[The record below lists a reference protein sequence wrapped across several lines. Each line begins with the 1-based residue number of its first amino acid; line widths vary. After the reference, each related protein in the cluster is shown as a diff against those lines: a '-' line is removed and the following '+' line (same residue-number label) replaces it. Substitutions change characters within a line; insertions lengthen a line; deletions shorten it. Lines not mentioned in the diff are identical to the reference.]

1 MEHSALAKARDSLH
15 FGGHQFLQRTNM
27 IGRRALTTF
36 LGSIALALLA
46 RPDVAADESKA
57 PEAVKPTGPNRI
69 FQPSEV
75 ASTGA
80 VTIGGKAVAYRAIA
94 GTLVVHGLGWDD
106 VAWREAAAAPS
117 PEKDKEGLA
126 PEASIFYTAY
136 FKQDGRQDG
145 SRDAGGKSRPLIF
158 IYNGGPGSATLWLH
172 MGAFGPRRVVVRE
185 DGHTPPAPYPV
196 VDNAYSLL
204 DVADLVFID
213 APGAGFSRIAG
224 KDKEKAFWGVDN
236 DSHAFARFIQQ
247 FLNKYGRWNSPKY
260 LFGESY
266 GTTRSA
272 VLANELAS
280 SFSVDLNG
288 VILLSTILNF
298 DLSVDSPSFNPGVDT
313 AYVTALPTM
322 AATAWY
328 HNRLPGTRPAEL
340 EPFLREVEKFA
351 LSDYAAALQQ
361 GGRLEPAAR
370 QKIAERLSGYL
381 GLPVDYL
388 LKSDLRVS
396 GGQFSQQLQLP
407 GGLTTGRIDTRFSG
421 PSLDLLSKEAQ
432 YDPMI
437 TSVGAAYVAAWNDYA
452 RSTLKFPAE
461 DGFKIFAPVF
471 PAWDMAHQAPG
482 MPLPFTGQTTNV
494 MLDLATVM
502 KQNPNLKVLN
512 TGGYYDLATPYF
524 EGVYEMEHLPI
535 PDSLRANIEYRY
547 FPSGHMV
554 YLNEPA
560 LAGLHDTVADFVRRT
575 SH

>member
-1 MEHSALAKARDSLH
+1 M
-15 FGGHQFLQRTNM
+15 QQ
-27 IGRRALTTF
+27 RRALTAF
-36 LGSIALALLA
+36 LGSSLFALLA
-46 RPDVAADESKA
+46 LPTIAADEPKA
-57 PEAVKPTGPNRI
+57 SEPAKPPGPDRI
-69 FQPSEV
+69 FHPSEV
-75 ASTGA
+75 TSTGS
-80 VTIGGKAVAYRAIA
+80 VTIGGKPMSYQAIA
-94 GTLVVHGLGWDD
+94 GTLVVHGPGWDD
-106 VAWREAAAAPS
+106 VAWREQAAAPS
-117 PEKDKEGLA
+117 PEKDKEGLP
-126 PEASIFYTAY
+126 PEASMFYTAY
-136 FKQDGRQDG
+136 FLQGTGKK
-145 SRDAGGKSRPLIF
+145 DAARPGGDSARPLMF
-158 IYNGGPGSATLWLH
+158 IYNGGPVSATLWLH

-196 VDNAYSLL
+196 VNNAYSPL
-204 DVADLVFID
+204 DVTDLVFID

-236 DSHAFARFIQQ
+236 DSHAFTRFIQQ

-280 SFSVDLNG
+280 SASIDLNG

-298 DLSVDSPSFNPGVDT
+298 DLSVDSPSFNPGIDT

-328 HNRLPGTRPAEL
+328 HQRLPGTRPAEL
-340 EPFLREVEKFA
+340 EPFLREVEHFA
-351 LSDYAAALQQ
+351 LTDYAAALQQ
-361 GGRLEPAAR
+361 GGRLDTAGR
-370 QKIAERLSGYL
+370 QRIAEKLSGYL
-381 GLPVDYL
+381 GIPVDYL
-388 LKSDLRVS
+388 LKSDLRIS

-437 TSVGAAYVAAWNDYA
+437 TSVGSAYVAAWNDYA
-452 RSTLKFPAE
+452 RSTLRFPAE
-461 DGFKIFAPVF
+461 DGFKIFADVF

-482 MPLPFTGQTTNV
+482 MPMPFTGQTTNV

-535 PDSLRANIEYRY
+535 PDALRANIEYKF

-554 YLNEPA
+554 YLNEAA

-575 SH
+575 QRP

>member
-1 MEHSALAKARDSLH
+1 VI
-15 FGGHQFLQRTNM
+15 N
-27 IGRRALTTF
+27 
-36 LGSIALALLA
+36 
-46 RPDVAADESKA
+46 
-57 PEAVKPTGPNRI
+57 
-69 FQPSEV
+69 
-75 ASTGA
+75 
-80 VTIGGKAVAYRAIA
+80 
-94 GTLVVHGLGWDD
+94 
-106 VAWREAAAAPS
+106 
-117 PEKDKEGLA
+117 
-126 PEASIFYTAY
+126 
-136 FKQDGRQDG
+136 
-145 SRDAGGKSRPLIF
+145 
-158 IYNGGPGSATLWLH
+158 
-172 MGAFGPRRVVVRE
+172 
-185 DGHTPPAPYPV
+185 
-196 VDNAYSLL
+196 NAYSLL
-204 DVADLVFID
+204 DTTDLVFID

-280 SFSVDLNG
+280 SFSIDLNG

-298 DLSVDSPSFNPGVDT
+298 DLSVDSPSFNPGVDS

-328 HNRLPGTRPAEL
+328 HKRLPGTRPAEL
-340 EPFLREVEKFA
+340 EPFLREVEQFA

-361 GGRLEPAAR
+361 GGRLDGAGR

-396 GGQFSQQLQLP
+396 GGQFSQQLQMP

-421 PSLDLLSKEAQ
+421 PSLDVLSKEAQ

-437 TSVGAAYVAAWNDYA
+437 TSVGSAYVAAWNDYA
-452 RSTLKFPAE
+452 RSILRFPAE

-482 MPLPFTGQTTNV
+482 MPMPFTGQTTNV

-535 PDSLRANIEYRY
+535 PDSLRANIEYKY

-560 LAGLHDTVADFVRRT
+560 LAGLHDSVADFVRRT

>member
-1 MEHSALAKARDSLH
+1 MKKPHAFTVILAFATL
-15 FGGHQFLQRTNM
+15 L
-27 IGRRALTTF
+27 
-36 LGSIALALLA
+36 LLA
-46 RPDVAADESKA
+46 QPGSAADDAKSGA
-57 PEAVKPTGPNRI
+57 PGKPTGPDRI
-69 FQPSEV
+69 FQASEV
-75 ASTGA
+75 TSTGS
-80 VTIGGKAVAYRAIA
+80 VTIGGKAVNYQAVA
-94 GTLVVHGLGWDD
+94 GTLVVHGPGWDD
-106 VAWREAAAAPS
+106 IAWREQAAAPN
-117 PEKDKEGLA
+117 PDKDKEGLP

-136 FKQDGRQDG
+136 FKQAGDRNSGRL
-145 SRDAGGKSRPLIF
+145 GGDPSRPVMFIF
-158 IYNGGPGSATLWLH
+158 NGGPGSATLWLH
-172 MGAFGPRRVVVRE
+172 MGAFGPKRVVVRE

-196 VDNAYSLL
+196 VNNAYSLL
-204 DVADLVFID
+204 DVSDLVFID

-224 KDKEKAFWGVDN
+224 KDKEKAFWGVDA
-236 DSHAFARFIQQ
+236 DSHAFTRFIQQ
-247 FLNKYGRWNSPKY
+247 FLNKFGRWNSPKY

-266 GTTRSA
+266 GTTRAA
-272 VLANELAS
+272 VLANELARTAS
-280 SFSVDLNG
+280 IDLNG
-288 VILLSTILNF
+288 VVLLSTILNF
-298 DLSVDSPSFNPGVDT
+298 DLSVDSPAFNPGVDN

-351 LSDYAAALQQ
+351 LTEYAAALQQ
-361 GGRLEPAAR
+361 GGRLDTASR
-370 QKIAERLSGYL
+370 QRIAERLAGFLVISA
-381 GLPVDYL
+381 DYI
-388 LKSDLRVS
+388 LKSNLRVN

-432 YDPMI
+432 YDPFI
-437 TSVGAAYVAAWNDYA
+437 SSVGSAYVAAWNDYA
-452 RSTLKFPAE
+452 RLTLRYPAE

-482 MPLPFTGQTTNV
+482 MPMAFTGQTTNV

-502 KQNPNLKVLN
+502 KQNPHLKVLN

-524 EGVYEMEHLPI
+524 EGVYELEHLPI
-535 PDSLRANIEYRY
+535 PEELRANIEYKF

>member
-1 MEHSALAKARDSLH
+1 MSD
-15 FGGHQFLQRTNM
+15 
-27 IGRRALTTF
+27 RRALM
-36 LGSIALALLA
+36 ALLVSTAMSLLA
-46 RPDVAADESKA
+46 RPGFAADEA
-57 PEAVKPTGPNRI
+57 NAAEPVKINGPDRI
-69 FQPSEV
+69 FHASEV
-75 ASTGA
+75 SSTGSA
-80 VTIGGKAVAYRAIA
+80 TIGGKPVAYQAVA
-94 GTLVVHGLGWDD
+94 GTLVVHGPGWDD
-106 VAWREAAAAPS
+106 VAWREQAAAPN
-117 PEKDKEGLA
+117 PEKDKEGLP

-136 FKQDGRQDG
+136 FVKD
-145 SRDAGGKSRPLIF
+145 GGKKGGGSRPLMF

-172 MGAFGPRRVVVRE
+172 MGAFGPRRVVVHE

-196 VDNAYSLL
+196 INNAYSLL

-224 KDKEKAFWGVDN
+224 KDKERAFWGVDN

-280 SFSVDLNG
+280 SFSIDLNG

-298 DLSVDSPSFNPGVDT
+298 DLSVDSPYFNPGVDT

-328 HNRLPGTRPAEL
+328 HNRLPGTRPADL
-340 EPFLREVEKFA
+340 DPFLRQVEKFA

-361 GGRLEPAAR
+361 GGRLDGATR
-370 QKIAERLSGYL
+370 QKIAEQLSGYL
-381 GLPVDYL
+381 GIPVDYI
-388 LKSDLRVS
+388 LKSDLRIS

-407 GGLTTGRIDTRFSG
+407 GGLTTGRIDTRFTG
-421 PSLDLLSKEAQ
+421 PALDLLSKEAQ

-437 TSVGAAYVAAWNDYA
+437 TSVGSAYVAAWNDYA

-461 DGFKIFAPVF
+461 DGFRIFAPVF

-482 MPLPFTGQTTNV
+482 MPMPFTGQTTNV

-512 TGGYYDLATPYF
+512 TGGYFDLATPYF
-524 EGVYEMEHLPI
+524 EGVYEMEHLPV
-535 PDSLRANIEYRY
+535 PEAVRANIEHKF

-560 LAGLHDTVADFVRRT
+560 LKGLHDTVSDFVRRT

>member
-1 MEHSALAKARDSLH
+1 MFERRAFPAILGSAL
-15 FGGHQFLQRTNM
+15 
-27 IGRRALTTF
+27 
-36 LGSIALALLA
+36 LALLA
-46 RPDVAADESKA
+46 QPDFAADEAKGSDPA
-57 PEAVKPTGPNRI
+57 KPSGPDRI
-69 FQPSEV
+69 FHSSEV
-75 ASTGA
+75 TSSGS
-80 VTIGGKAVAYRAIA
+80 VSIGGKAVAYQAVA
-94 GTLVVHGLGWDD
+94 GTLVVHGPGWDD
-106 VAWREAAAAPS
+106 VAWREQAAAPS
-117 PEKDKEGLA
+117 PDKDKEGLP
-126 PEASIFYTAY
+126 PEASMFYTAY
-136 FKQDGRQDG
+136 FAKD
-145 SRDAGGKSRPLIF
+145 GGKQGGGATRPLMF

-185 DGHTPPAPYPV
+185 DRHTPPAPYPV
-196 VDNAYSLL
+196 VNNSFSLL

-236 DSHAFARFIQQ
+236 DSHAFTRFIQQ
-247 FLNKYGRWNSPKY
+247 FLNKYNRWNSPKY

-280 SFSVDLNG
+280 SASIDLNG

-328 HNRLPGTRPAEL
+328 HNRLPGTRPADL
-340 EPFLREVEKFA
+340 EAFLREVEKFA
-351 LSDYAAALQQ
+351 IGDYAAALQQ
-361 GGRLEPAAR
+361 GGRLDAGTR

-396 GGQFSQQLQLP
+396 GGQFSQQLQMP
-407 GGLTTGRIDTRFSG
+407 GGLTTGRIDTRYSG
-421 PSLDLLSKEAQ
+421 PSLDVLSKEAQ

-437 TSVGAAYVAAWNDYA
+437 TSVGSAYVAAWNDYA

-471 PAWDMAHQAPG
+471 PSWDMAHQAPG
-482 MPLPFTGQTTNV
+482 MPSAFTGQTTNV

-512 TGGYYDLATPYF
+512 TGGYFDLATPYF

-535 PDSLRANIEYRY
+535 PDALRSNIEYKY
-547 FPSGHMV
+547 FSSGHMV
-554 YLNEPA
+554 YLNEGA
-560 LAGLHDTVADFVRRT
+560 LSGLHDTVAGFVRRT

>member
-1 MEHSALAKARDSLH
+1 
-15 FGGHQFLQRTNM
+15 M
-27 IGRRALTTF
+27 IERHAFTVF
-36 LGSIALALLA
+36 LGSALFSLLA
-46 RPDVAADESKA
+46 QPGFAADAAKA
-57 PEAVKPTGPNRI
+57 AEPIKPTGPDRI

-75 ASTGA
+75 TSTGS

-94 GTLVVHGLGWDD
+94 GTLVVHGPGWDD
-106 VAWREAAAAPS
+106 VAWREQAAAPS
-117 PEKDKEGLA
+117 PEKDKEGVP
-126 PEASIFYTAY
+126 PETSMFYTAY
-136 FKQDGRQDG
+136 FAQGNGKQA
-145 SRDAGGKSRPLIF
+145 AGTPRPLMF

-196 VDNAYSLL
+196 VNNAYSLL
-204 DVADLVFID
+204 DVTDLVFID

-236 DSHAFARFIQQ
+236 DSHAFTRFIQQ
-247 FLNKYGRWNSPKY
+247 FLNKYGRWNSAKY

-280 SFSVDLNG
+280 NASIDLNG

-298 DLSVDSPSFNPGVDT
+298 DLSVDSPAFNPGVDT

-351 LSDYAAALQQ
+351 VTDYASALQQ
-361 GGRLEPAAR
+361 GGRLTAADR
-370 QKIAERLSGYL
+370 QKTAERLAGYL
-381 GLPVDYL
+381 GIPADYI

-421 PSLDLLSKEAQ
+421 PSLDLLSKEAE

-437 TSVGAAYVAAWNDYA
+437 TSVGSAYVAAWNDYA
-452 RSTLKFPAE
+452 RQTLKFAAE
-461 DGFKIFAPVF
+461 DGFKIFAGVF

-482 MPLPFTGQTTNV
+482 MPMPFTGQTTNV

-512 TGGYYDLATPYF
+512 TGGYFDLATPYF

-535 PDSLRANIEYRY
+535 PDALRANIEYKY

-554 YLNEPA
+554 YLNEAA
-560 LAGLHDTVADFVRRT
+560 LGGLHDAVADFVRRT
-575 SH
+575 SKS

>member
-1 MEHSALAKARDSLH
+1 MTA
-15 FGGHQFLQRTNM
+15 
-27 IGRRALTTF
+27 RRAFPTL
-36 LGSIALALLA
+36 LGAALLA
-46 RPDVAADESKA
+46 LTATPGVAAGETTPADA
-57 PEAVKPTGPNRI
+57 GKPTGPDRI
-69 FQPSEV
+69 FRASEV
-75 ASTGA
+75 TTSGS
-80 VTIGGKAVAYRAIA
+80 VTIGGKPVSYRAVA
-94 GTLVVHGLGWDD
+94 GTLVVHGPGWDD
-106 VAWREAAAAPS
+106 VAWREQAAAPN
-117 PEKDKEGLA
+117 PDKDKEGLP
-126 PEASIFYTAY
+126 PETSMFYTAY
-136 FKQDGRQDG
+136 FAQT
-145 SRDAGGKSRPLIF
+145 GGKSSGKNDDTQRPVMF

-196 VDNAYSLL
+196 INNAYSLL

-213 APGAGFSRIAG
+213 APGAGYSRIAG

-236 DSHAFARFIQQ
+236 DSHAFTRFIQQ
-247 FLNKYGRWNSPKY
+247 FLNKYNRWNSPKY

-280 SFSVDLNG
+280 TASIDLNG

-298 DLSVDSPSFNPGVDT
+298 DLSVDSPGFNPGVDT

-328 HNRLPGTRPAEL
+328 HHRLPGTRPAEL

-351 LSDYAAALQQ
+351 LTDYAAALQQ
-361 GGRLEPAAR
+361 GGRLDAAGR
-370 QKIAERLSGYL
+370 QRIAERLSGYL

-388 LKSDLRVS
+388 LKSNLRVS

-407 GGLTTGRIDTRFSG
+407 GELTTGRIDTRFSG
-421 PSLDLLSKEAQ
+421 PSLDILSKEAQ
-432 YDPMI
+432 YDPFI
-437 TSVGAAYVAAWNDYA
+437 SSVASAYVAAWNDYS
-452 RSTLKFPAE
+452 RTSLRFPAE

-482 MPLPFTGQTTNV
+482 MPMPFTGQTTNV

-502 KQNPNLKVLN
+502 KQNPHLKVLN
-512 TGGYYDLATPYF
+512 TGGYFDLATPYF

-535 PDSLRANIEYRY
+535 PDALRANIEYKF

-575 SH
+575 ARQAPH

>member
-1 MEHSALAKARDSLH
+1 MFE
-15 FGGHQFLQRTNM
+15 
-27 IGRRALTTF
+27 RRSITSI
-36 LGSIALALLA
+36 LGSTVLALLA
-46 RPDVAADESKA
+46 QTGFAADESKV
-57 PEAVKPTGPNRI
+57 PDPVKPTGPDRI
-69 FQPSEV
+69 FHPSEV
-75 ASTGA
+75 TSTGS
-80 VTIGGKAVAYRAIA
+80 VTMGGKTVSYQSIA
-94 GTLVVHGLGWDD
+94 GTLVVHGPGWDD
-106 VAWREAAAAPS
+106 VAWRELAAAPS
-117 PEKDKEGLA
+117 PEKDKEGVP

-136 FKQDGRQDG
+136 FKNGDGKNGDG
-145 SRDAGGKSRPLIF
+145 KTGGGTARPLMF

-196 VDNAYSLL
+196 INNSYSLL

-236 DSHAFARFIQQ
+236 DAHAFAHFIQQ

-272 VLANELAS
+272 VLANELAAS
-280 SFSVDLNG
+280 ASIDLNG

-298 DLSVDSPSFNPGVDT
+298 DLSVDSPGFNPGVDS

-328 HNRLPGTRPAEL
+328 HKRLPGTRPAAL
-340 EPFLREVEKFA
+340 EPFLREVEQFA
-351 LSDYAAALQQ
+351 LTDYAAALQQ
-361 GGRLEPAAR
+361 GGRLDGAAR
-370 QKIAERLSGYL
+370 QRIAERLAGYL
-381 GLPVDYL
+381 GLTVDYL

-407 GGLTTGRIDTRFSG
+407 GGLTTGRIDTRYSG

-437 TSVGAAYVAAWNDYA
+437 TSVGSAYVAAWNDYA
-452 RSTLKFPAE
+452 RSTLRFPAA
-461 DGFKIFAPVF
+461 DGFKIFADVF

-482 MPLPFTGQTTNV
+482 MPMPFTGQTTNV

-502 KQNPNLKVLN
+502 KLNPHLKVLN
-512 TGGYYDLATPYF
+512 TGGYFDLATPYF

-535 PDSLRANIEYRY
+535 PDSLRANIEYKY

-560 LAGLHDTVADFVRRT
+560 LSGLHDTVADFVQRT

>member
-1 MEHSALAKARDSLH
+1 MFERRVIVSVLVSAAFTLWAQSA
-15 FGGHQFLQRTNM
+15 F
-27 IGRRALTTF
+27 
-36 LGSIALALLA
+36 
-46 RPDVAADESKA
+46 AADAPKTAEPSK
-57 PEAVKPTGPNRI
+57 PGPDRI
-69 FQPSEV
+69 FHASEV
-75 ASTGA
+75 TSTGS
-80 VTIGGKAVAYRAIA
+80 VTIGGRTTTYQAVA
-94 GTLVVHGLGWDD
+94 GTLVVHGPGWDD
-106 VAWREAAAAPS
+106 VAWREQAAAPN
-117 PEKDKEGLA
+117 PDKDKEGLP

-136 FKQDGRQDG
+136 FRSGGAKKDG
-145 SRDAGGKSRPLIF
+145 SSNRPLMF

-172 MGAFGPRRVVVRE
+172 MGAFGPKRVVVRE

-204 DVADLVFID
+204 DISDLVFID

-236 DSHAFARFIQQ
+236 DSHAFTRFIQQ

-280 SFSVDLNG
+280 SASIDLNG

-298 DLSVDSPSFNPGVDT
+298 DLSVDSPSFNPGVDS

-351 LSDYAAALQQ
+351 ISDYAAALQQ
-361 GGRLEPAAR
+361 GGRLDGAAR
-370 QKIAERLSGYL
+370 QRIAERLSAYL
-381 GLPVDYL
+381 GISADYL
-388 LKSDLRVS
+388 LKSDLRIS

-432 YDPMI
+432 YDPFI
-437 TSVGAAYVAAWNDYA
+437 TSVGSAYVAAWNDYA

-471 PAWDMAHQAPG
+471 PAWDMSHQAPG
-482 MPLPFTGQTTNV
+482 MPMPFTGQTTNV
-494 MLDLATVM
+494 MLDLATAM

-535 PDSLRANIEYRY
+535 PDSLRANIEYKY

-560 LAGLHDTVADFVRRT
+560 LQGLHDTVADFVRRT
-575 SH
+575 SSAR

>member
-1 MEHSALAKARDSLH
+1 MFE
-15 FGGHQFLQRTNM
+15 
-27 IGRRALTTF
+27 RRAF
-36 LGSIALALLA
+36 QAILGSAVLALLA
-46 RPDVAADESKA
+46 RPGLAADDAKGEPA
-57 PEAVKPTGPNRI
+57 KPTGPDRI
-69 FQPSEV
+69 FHATEV
-75 ASTGA
+75 SSTGSA
-80 VTIGGKAVAYRAIA
+80 TIGGKAVAYQAVA
-94 GTLVVHGLGWDD
+94 GTLVVHGPGWDD
-106 VAWREAAAAPS
+106 VAWREMAAAPN
-117 PEKDKEGLA
+117 PDKDKEGLP

-136 FKQDGRQDG
+136 FKTDGAK
-145 SRDAGGKSRPLIF
+145 SSSGKPSGNASRPLMF

-172 MGAFGPRRVVVRE
+172 MGAFGPRRVVVHE

-196 VDNAYSLL
+196 INNAYSLL

-236 DSHAFARFIQQ
+236 DSHAFTRFIQQ
-247 FLNKYGRWNSPKY
+247 FLNKYNRWNSPKY

-280 SFSVDLNG
+280 SASIDLNG

-298 DLSVDSPSFNPGVDT
+298 DLSVDSPYFNPGVDT

-328 HNRLPGTRPAEL
+328 HKRLTGSRPSEL
-340 EPFLREVEKFA
+340 EPFLKEVEKFA
-351 LSDYAAALQQ
+351 VTDYAAALQQ
-361 GGRLEPAAR
+361 GGRLDGAER
-370 QKIAERLSGYL
+370 QKIAERLANYL
-381 GLPVDYL
+381 GLPVDYV

-396 GGQFSQQLQLP
+396 GGQFSQQLQQP

-421 PSLDLLSKEAQ
+421 PSLDVLSKEAQ

-437 TSVGAAYVAAWNDYA
+437 TSVGSAYVAAWNDYA
-452 RSTLKFPAE
+452 RATLKFPAE

-482 MPLPFTGQTTNV
+482 MPAPFTGQTTNV

-524 EGVYEMEHLPI
+524 EGVYEMEHLPL
-535 PDSLRANIEYRY
+535 PDSLRANIEYKY

-554 YLNEPA
+554 YLNEAA
-560 LAGLHDTVADFVRRT
+560 LKGLHDTVADFVGRT

>member
-1 MEHSALAKARDSLH
+1 MSEHRAVVAILSSAI
-15 FGGHQFLQRTNM
+15 M
-27 IGRRALTTF
+27 
-36 LGSIALALLA
+36 ALLA
-46 RPDVAADESKA
+46 QSSLAADDAKTAEPAKVS
-57 PEAVKPTGPNRI
+57 GPDRI
-69 FQPSEV
+69 FQSSEV
-75 ASTGA
+75 SSTGT
-80 VTIGGKAVAYRAIA
+80 VTIGGKPVSYQAVA
-94 GTLVVHGLGWDD
+94 GTLVIHGPGWDD
-106 VAWREAAAAPS
+106 VAWREQAAAPN
-117 PEKDKEGLA
+117 PDKDKEGLP
-126 PEASIFYTAY
+126 PEASMFYTAY
-136 FKQDGRQDG
+136 FRQENARKGG
-145 SRDAGGKSRPLIF
+145 SSPRPLMF

-196 VDNAYSLL
+196 INNAYSLL
-204 DVADLVFID
+204 DVSDLVFID

-224 KDKEKAFWGVDN
+224 KDKEKAFWGVDA
-236 DSHAFARFIQQ
+236 DSHAFTRFIQQ
-247 FLNKYGRWNSPKY
+247 FLNKYNRWNSPKY

-280 SFSVDLNG
+280 TASIDLNG

-328 HNRLPGTRPAEL
+328 HKRLPGNRPADL

-351 LSDYAAALQQ
+351 VTDYAAALYQ
-361 GGRLEPAAR
+361 GARLDTASR
-370 QKIAERLSGYL
+370 QRIAERLYAYL
-381 GLPVDYL
+381 GVPVDYV
-388 LKSDLRVS
+388 LKSDLRLS
-396 GGQFSQQLQLP
+396 GGQFAQQLQLP
-407 GGLTTGRIDTRFSG
+407 GELTTGRIDTRFSG

-432 YDPMI
+432 YDPFI
-437 TSVGAAYVAAWNDYA
+437 SSVASAYVAAWNDYS
-452 RSTLKFPAE
+452 RSTLKFPAA
-461 DGFKIFAPVF
+461 DGFKIFADVF
-471 PAWDMAHQAPG
+471 PKWDMAHQAPG
-482 MPLPFTGQTTNV
+482 MPMPFTGLTTNV

-524 EGVYEMEHLPI
+524 EGVYEMEHLPL
-535 PDSLRANIEYRY
+535 PDSLRANIEYKF

-575 SH
+575 SR

>member
-1 MEHSALAKARDSLH
+1 
-15 FGGHQFLQRTNM
+15 M
-27 IGRRALTTF
+27 IERRKFTAM
-36 LGSIALALLA
+36 LGSAAAAALLA
-46 RPDVAADESKA
+46 RPAFGSEAAKEAAAASK
-57 PEAVKPTGPNRI
+57 PSGPNRI

-75 ASTGA
+75 TSAGS
-80 VTIGGKAVAYRAIA
+80 VTIGGKPVAYQAVA
-94 GTLVVHGLGWDD
+94 GTLVVHGPGWND
-106 VAWREAAAAPS
+106 VAWREQAAAPS
-117 PEKDKEGLA
+117 PDKDKDGLPA
-126 PEASIFYTAY
+126 ECSMFYTAY
-136 FKQDGRQDG
+136 FKQ
-145 SRDAGGKSRPLIF
+145 GGGPSRPLMF
-158 IYNGGPGSATLWLH
+158 LYNGGPGSATLWLH

-196 VDNAYSLL
+196 VGNAYSLL

-224 KDKEKAFWGVDN
+224 KDKEKAFWGVDA
-236 DSHAFARFIQQ
+236 DAHAFTRFIQQ
-247 FLNKYGRWNSPKY
+247 FLGKYGRWNSPKY

-280 SFSVDLNG
+280 TASIDLNG
-288 VILLSTILNF
+288 IILLSTILNF
-298 DLSVDSPSFNPGVDT
+298 DLSVDSPGFNPGVDN

-328 HNRLPGTRPAEL
+328 HNRLPAPRPPAL
-340 EPFLREVEKFA
+340 EPFLREVEQFA
-351 LSDYAAALQQ
+351 LSDYSAALQQ
-361 GGRLEPAAR
+361 GGRLDANTR
-370 QKIAERLSGYL
+370 QAIAQRLAGYL
-381 GLPVDYL
+381 GLPLDYVL
-388 LKSDLRVS
+388 RSDLRVS

-437 TSVGAAYVAAWNDYA
+437 SAVGSAYVAAWNDYA
-452 RSTLKFPAE
+452 RSALRYPAE
-461 DGFKIFAPVF
+461 DGFKIFADVF

-482 MPLPFTGQTTNV
+482 MSGAFGGQTTNV
-494 MLDLATVM
+494 MLDLAMAM

-535 PDSLRANIEYRY
+535 PDALRQNIEYKY

-560 LAGLHDTVADFVRRT
+560 LSGLHDTVADFVRRT
-575 SH
+575 SR

>member
-1 MEHSALAKARDSLH
+1 MTGRAWTAIVASAV
-15 FGGHQFLQRTNM
+15 
-27 IGRRALTTF
+27 LT
-36 LGSIALALLA
+36 LLI
-46 RPDVAADESKA
+46 RPGLAADDAKA
-57 PEAVKPTGPNRI
+57 PEPPKPSGPDRI
-69 FQPSEV
+69 FHASEV
-75 ASTGA
+75 TSTGS
-80 VTIGGKAVAYRAIA
+80 VTIGGKAVSYQAVA
-94 GTLVVHGLGWDD
+94 GTLVVHGPGWDD
-106 VAWREAAAAPS
+106 VAWRELAAAPS
-117 PEKDKEGLA
+117 PDKDKEGVP

-136 FKQDGRQDG
+136 FKDGAGKDG
-145 SRDAGGKSRPLIF
+145 AGKQGSAKQPAGNRGGDPTRPLMF

-172 MGAFGPRRVVVRE
+172 MGSFGPKRVVVRE

-196 VDNAYSLL
+196 INNTYSLL

-236 DSHAFARFIQQ
+236 DAHAFARFIQQ

-272 VLANELAS
+272 VLANELAGS
-280 SFSVDLNG
+280 SIDLNG
-288 VILLSTILNF
+288 VVLLSTILNF

-313 AYVTALPTM
+313 AYITALPTM

-328 HNRLPGTRPAEL
+328 HQRLPGTRPAEL
-340 EPFLREVEKFA
+340 EPFLKEVEQFA
-351 LSDYAAALQQ
+351 ISDYAAALQQ
-361 GGRLEPAAR
+361 GGRLDPAAR

-381 GLPVDYL
+381 GIPVDYL
-388 LKSDLRVS
+388 LKSDLRIS

-407 GGLTTGRIDTRFSG
+407 GGLTTGRIDTRYSG

-437 TSVGAAYVAAWNDYA
+437 TSVGSAYVAAWNDYA
-452 RSTLKFPAE
+452 RSTLRFPAE
-461 DGFKIFAPVF
+461 DGFKIFADVF

-482 MPLPFTGQTTNV
+482 MPIPFTGQTTNV

-535 PDSLRANIEYRY
+535 PDELRKNIEYKY